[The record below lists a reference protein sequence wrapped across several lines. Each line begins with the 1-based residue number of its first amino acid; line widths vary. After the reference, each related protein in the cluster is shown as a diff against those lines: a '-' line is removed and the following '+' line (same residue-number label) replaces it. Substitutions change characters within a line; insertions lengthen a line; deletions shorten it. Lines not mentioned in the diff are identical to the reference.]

1 MGDIIRALERN
12 ETVTLLYR
20 GKKKGVIHPHR
31 DTSVRKVEEHSFF
44 GAGAESERSVEEESF
59 FGAGAESERS
69 VEEEMNRLRGTRY

>member
-1 MGDIIRALERN
+1 MQASVMDLRKRMGDIIRALERN

-44 GAGAESERSVEEESF
+44 GAGAESERSVEEE
-59 FGAGAESERS
+59 
-69 VEEEMNRLRGTRY
+69 MNRLRGTRY